1 MSDIMHGYLYY
12 TVVLGLTLAALV
24 LSLWW
29 VRRTTRHHVEKGE
42 GMEVLQQFALSQRE
56 RIVCIRV
63 HGVKLLL
70 ASTPQGLS
78 TLHVFAAEP
87 PTPPCTPGVPFS
99 CDKSSS

>member
-1 MSDIMHGYLYY
+1 MHGYLYY

-29 VRRTTRHHVEKGE
+29 VRRTACGQVQKGE
-42 GMEVLQQFALSQRE
+42 GIEVLQQFALSQRE
-56 RIVCIRV
+56 RIVCVRV

-78 TLHVFAAEP
+78 TLHVFTPEP
-87 PTPPCTPGVPFS
+87 PTQPCTPGVPFS
-99 CDKSSS
+99 CDESRS